1 MLHRLAHR
9 EHAIASPN
17 PMERVEGLE
26 NLAKTVVFLA
36 FSLIVLSAFISGSF
50 DRAHYWYSTSFLT
63 RFLSIPLLVY
73 SGLMLVHLPYRAIL
87 CFLYKPYPEVK
98 TLPTIS
104 FIIPAYNEGAM
115 VERSIDSSA
124 LSDYP
129 RELMEVICVD
139 DGSTDGTWEHIQRA
153 ADRHPGMVQIFR
165 HPRNRGKRQALAT
178 AFNRARGEILVT
190 LDSDSVIAPDAA
202 RHLVAPFADPRVGAA
217 TARVRVY
224 NKAEN
229 LLTRMLAVRYVMAFE
244 FFRASTSVFKTVMCC
259 SGVLSAYRRNVIAR
273 FQDAWLN
280 QEFLGQNCTY
290 GDDRALTNF
299 VLREGFHT
307 VYQRTAEVRTLAPA
321 TLPKLARMLT
331 RWHKSFIRESLVFS
345 TFMLTRYR
353 DRYRI
358 PAVFDFLLT
367 TTLIPLQ
374 FYITL
379 FSVYH
384 IFVDPILILRF
395 LALIVIMGA
404 TYMLF
409 YIRFERNTDFV
420 YGVLYS
426 FLHVFFLMWTVPYA
440 LVTFKNNSWLTR

>member
-1 MLHRLAHR
+1 MPDRVARR
-9 EHAIASPN
+9 EGALASPEL
-17 PMERVEGLE
+17 MGRFEGIEKLT
-26 NLAKTVVFLA
+26 KTVIFLA

-50 DRAHYWYSTSFLT
+50 ERAHYWYSIGFVS
-63 RFLSIPLLVY
+63 RFLSFPLILY
-73 SGLMLVHLPYRAIL
+73 SVLMMVHLPYRAIL
-87 CFLYKPYPEVK
+87 CFLYRPYPLGK
-98 TLPTIS
+98 TLPFIS
-104 FIIPAYNEGAM
+104 FIIPAYNEGGM
-115 VERSIDSSA
+115 VEKSIESSA

-139 DGSTDGTWEHIQRA
+139 DGSTDDTWEHIQRA
-153 ADRHPGMVQIFR
+153 AARHPGLVQVFR
-165 HPRNRGKRQALAT
+165 HHRNRGKRHALAT
-178 AFNRARGEILVT
+178 GFNQARGEILVT

-217 TARVRVY
+217 TARVKVY
-224 NKAEN
+224 NKTEN

-259 SGVLSAYRRNVIAR
+259 SGVLSAYRRSVVAR
-273 FQDAWLN
+273 FQDAWLR
-280 QEFLGQNCTY
+280 QEFLGQVCTY

-299 VLREGFHT
+299 VLREGYHT

-321 TLPKLARMLT
+321 TLSKLARMLT
-331 RWHKSFIRESLVFS
+331 RWHKSFIRENIVFS
-345 TFMLTRYR
+345 TFMLTRHR

-367 TTLIPLQ
+367 MVLIPLQ

-379 FSVYH
+379 YSVYH
-384 IFVDPILILRF
+384 IFVDPSLILRF
-395 LALIVIMGA
+395 LALIVIMGL

-409 YIRFERNTDFV
+409 YIRFEKSTDFV

-440 LVTFKNNSWLTR
+440 VLTFRNNSWLTR

>member
-1 MLHRLAHR
+1 M
-9 EHAIASPN
+9 
-17 PMERVEGLE
+17 MERVAHHEAGVATPELLGRVE
-26 NLAKTVVFLA
+26 NAEKLAKTVIFLA
-36 FSLIVLSAFISGSF
+36 FSLIVFSAFVSGAF
-50 DRAHYWYSTSFLT
+50 DRAHYWYNINFVT

-73 SGLMLVHLPYRAIL
+73 SCLMLVHLPYRAIL
-87 CFLYKPYPEVK
+87 CFLYRPYALSAK
-98 TLPTIS
+98 LPSIT

-115 VERSIDSSA
+115 VEKAIESSA
-124 LSDYP
+124 SSDYP

-139 DGSTDGTWEHIQRA
+139 DGSTDDTWEHIQRA
-153 ADRHPGMVQIFR
+153 AGKYPGVVQVLR
-165 HPRNRGKRQALAT
+165 HPRNRGKRHALAT
-178 AFNRARGEILVT
+178 AFRQARGEILVT
-190 LDSDSVIAPDAA
+190 LDSDSVMAPDAA
-202 RHLVAPFADPRVGAA
+202 RHLVAPFADPKVGAT

-224 NKAEN
+224 NKSEN

-259 SGVLSAYRRNVIAR
+259 SGVLSAYRAKVVAQ

-280 QEFLGQNCTY
+280 QEFLGQRCTY

-299 VLREGFHT
+299 VLRSGYHT

-331 RWHKSFIRESLVFS
+331 RWHKSFIRESIIFS
-345 TFMLTRYR
+345 GFMFTRYR
-353 DRYRI
+353 DRYRL
-358 PAVFDFLLT
+358 PAIFDFLLT
-367 TTLIPLQ
+367 SVLIPLQ

-379 FSVYH
+379 YSVYH

-395 LALIVIMGA
+395 LALIIIMGL

-409 YIRFERNTDFV
+409 YIRFERNSDFI

-440 LVTFKNNSWLTR
+440 VLTFKNNSWLTR